1 MSDDIIKYISQEKDI
16 AKYRLSLL
24 LKGSKKSYKARLI
37 ASEKDFIEYP
47 FERLL
52 LSSISELKD
61 AMNLFRV
68 DRSIFYSKYE
78 NTSEI
83 KKRSVTQVEID
94 RLIEKANYFL
104 EKSIS
109 ILNNDIKTVNV
120 IQNEYVRSI
129 SKIKENDIENHGI
142 DHILKAEGA
151 YVSKARARVQILMYC
166 LARFMN
172 RKAKSLLAKINYN
185 INPEEYDQLRL
196 ELNSFL
202 SNLDSQIFKHY
213 NDAIDEVPLLIN
225 GTLGHNNFISTIY
238 PLSNALDR
246 YNEDLQ
252 LERLLPEDKDFFSAS
267 GSFIDKKFVRR
278 GFGVLTG
285 INRIGNESM
294 ELLYL
299 DLWSKS
305 GIRLT
310 PIFSTS
316 FFNYKKNDAY
326 YKAVSTRPILEWRHY
341 ADNAYLERVLS
352 EFLGILDINHGSLD
366 ITNKKC
372 FEVIN
377 NFKKGNIALDM
388 SLSKLLIASTR
399 SESGHIGEAKNYVF
413 SFSKLILDEFN
424 FKFAST

>member
-1 MSDDIIKYISQEKDI
+1 
-16 AKYRLSLL
+16 
-24 LKGSKKSYKARLI
+24 
-37 ASEKDFIEYP
+37 
-47 FERLL
+47 
-52 LSSISELKD
+52 
-61 AMNLFRV
+61 
-68 DRSIFYSKYE
+68 
-78 NTSEI
+78 
-83 KKRSVTQVEID
+83 
-94 RLIEKANYFL
+94 
-104 EKSIS
+104 
-109 ILNNDIKTVNV
+109 
-120 IQNEYVRSI
+120 
-129 SKIKENDIENHGI
+129 
-142 DHILKAEGA
+142 
-151 YVSKARARVQILMYC
+151 
-166 LARFMN
+166 
-172 RKAKSLLAKINYN
+172 
-185 INPEEYDQLRL
+185 
-196 ELNSFL
+196 
-202 SNLDSQIFKHY
+202 
-213 NDAIDEVPLLIN
+213 
-225 GTLGHNNFISTIY
+225 
-238 PLSNALDR
+238 
-246 YNEDLQ
+246 
-252 LERLLPEDKDFFSAS
+252 
-267 GSFIDKKFVRR
+267 
-278 GFGVLTG
+278 
-285 INRIGNESM
+285 M